1 MCRPASFYLTREN
14 IYWSKTSDSHTDI
27 IREFNL
33 REDDSRNAPSGVRIE
48 VSPPGG
54 NLSLPLADWVYEV
67 DQDRTPA
74 WYDSVDGE
82 NRARRALSDWAR
94 HKLSCINLAE
104 AFNPS
109 HPFHVK
115 RPRAMTKKR
124 AIALCRE
131 WESVR
136 ASVGESV
143 GESVRASV
151 WASVGESVGESV
163 WASVGA
169 SVGESVRASVW
180 ESVRASV
187 WASVRAYAGSLFT
200 LPAWKYTSSP
210 NPWAPLRELWTNG
223 LVPSFDGKTWRLH
236 EGPDAKVFAQFD
248 V

>member
-54 NLSLPLADWVYEV
+54 NLSLPLADWVYKV

-104 AFNPS
+104 AFNPI

-131 WESVR
+131 WESVW
-136 ASVGESV
+136 ASVQA
-143 GESVRASV
+143 SVRASV
-151 WASVGESVGESV
+151 WASVGESVWASVQASVRESV
-163 WASVGA
+163 W
-169 SVGESVRASVW
+169 
-180 ESVRASV
+180 
-187 WASVRAYAGSLFT
+187 AYAGSLFT

-210 NPWAPLRELWTNG
+210 NPWAPLRELWING